1 MPSERDAGV
10 LRDILRHVDYAQ
22 EFVRG
27 IDRASFD
34 HDAMRQ
40 FAVVRCLEIIS
51 EASRRL
57 SDDIKRR
64 NVDIPW
70 KEIAAAGN
78 VYRHAYEDVSPAR
91 VWDTVEW
98 SLPVLRGAI
107 ERELSK

>member
-1 MPSERDAGV
+1 M
-10 LRDILRHVDYAQ
+10 LRHVDYAL

-27 IDRASFD
+27 ADRAAFD
-34 HDAMRQ
+34 RDTMRL

-57 SDDIKRR
+57 SDDVKQRT
-64 NVDIPW
+64 VEIPW

-91 VWDTVEW
+91 V
-98 SLPVLRGAI
+98 
-107 ERELSK
+107 